1 MLMKKIFYS
10 LLISIIALITLSSCY
25 AMSDDGVMSSIDY
38 NVVVS
43 NGYPHYRDGRVIY
56 TIIIIMIIIIR
67 IIIMVVDILEDITEY
82 EIT

>member
-38 NVVVS
+38 NLTYS
-43 NGYPHYRDGRVIY
+43 HY
-56 TIIIIMIIIIR
+56 
-67 IIIMVVDILEDITEY
+67 
-82 EIT
+82 